1 MRSTLDI
8 RNAVEGWA
16 DATVPALNTYDT
28 TPEDIGQAMPI
39 AMAQVQRDRFAE
51 AESQLPRSIQQ
62 YQQTG
67 IRIWVVELTLLV
79 TADPPDAAETEL
91 NGYVDTLTAD
101 LIRNRTLGG
110 RVEVSSPF
118 YDARYPGEYEH
129 PSGVIARAAV
139 IQVTVGEQSEVPT

>member
-1 MRSTLDI
+1 VRTTPDI
-8 RNAVEGWA
+8 RNAVEAWA

-39 AMAQVQRDRFAE
+39 VMAQVQRDRFV
-51 AESQLPRSIQQ
+51 ESERQLPRSIQQ

-67 IRIWVVELTLLV
+67 IRVWVVELTLLV
-79 TADPPDAAETEL
+79 TADPPEAAETEL
-91 NGYVDTLTAD
+91 NDYVDLLTAD

-118 YDARYPGEYEH
+118 YDANYPGEYEH
-129 PSGVIARAAV
+129 PSGVVARAAV
-139 IQVTVGEQSEVPT
+139 LQLTVGEQTEVPT